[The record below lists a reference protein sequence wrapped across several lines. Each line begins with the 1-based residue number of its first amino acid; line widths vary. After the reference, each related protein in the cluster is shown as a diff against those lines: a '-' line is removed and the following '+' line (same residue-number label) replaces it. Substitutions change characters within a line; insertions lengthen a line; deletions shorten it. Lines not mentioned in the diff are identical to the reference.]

1 MLKGESTILE
11 KATAE
16 TQTTNV
22 IIQLKQLQAAIAVV
36 LLEFQLVL
44 NSQELIIPTSQ
55 NIKAKLE
62 NVSVDENPLLKIFE
76 QEKKNSSNEL
86 ALQKTKLLP
95 ELILG
100 YNNNSFKGIGLDD
113 SKRFHSAQLGLGIPL
128 FGGSQKAKINAYKI
142 AKSSAENKYSFQVLN
157 LKTEYSKVL
166 THYKATLEIV
176 NYFEISSIKNSK
188 TITETATKQFING
201 EINYLDF
208 VVVTNQ
214 SISTQNAYL
223 EAINTL
229 NDAIIA
235 LNYLNLKN

>member
-44 NSQELIIPTSQ
+44 NSQELVIPTSQ

-100 YNNNSFKGIGLDD
+100 YNNNSFKEIGRA
-113 SKRFHSAQLGLGIPL
+113 SCR
-128 FGGSQKAKINAYKI
+128 
-142 AKSSAENKYSFQVLN
+142 ERV
-157 LKTEYSKVL
+157 
-166 THYKATLEIV
+166 
-176 NYFEISSIKNSK
+176 
-188 TITETATKQFING
+188 
-201 EINYLDF
+201 
-208 VVVTNQ
+208 
-214 SISTQNAYL
+214 
-223 EAINTL
+223 
-229 NDAIIA
+229 
-235 LNYLNLKN
+235 